1 MRAAATTGT
10 VTPNATAAT
19 RVRRSQAERTASMR
33 ARVLDATVECLSDLG
48 YARTTT
54 IEVAARAAVSRGA
67 LLHHFPTKADL
78 VTAAVE
84 HVFARRHTDFVA
96 AMQRLPKG
104 ADRAA
109 ASIDLLW
116 EIFQGPPFVAWLEL
130 AVASRTDAELRP
142 RYRQVCDRFTAT
154 VAATFAEL
162 FPPPDG
168 QLTGTHFVAPAL
180 AFALLDG
187 LALRRITGDDPALTR
202 AVLDAFKDIARLMIP
217 QEDS

>member
-1 MRAAATTGT
+1 MPT
-10 VTPNATAAT
+10 ATA
-19 RVRRSQAERTASMR
+19 VSPRRSQAERTATMR
-33 ARVLDATVECLSDLG
+33 VRLLDAAVECLADLG

-54 IEVAARAAVSRGA
+54 TEVSARAGVSRGA
-67 LLHHFPTKADL
+67 QLHHFPTKAEL

-84 HVFARRHTDFVA
+84 HVFLRRHAEFVA
-96 AMQRLPKG
+96 AMDRLPTG

-109 ASIDLLW
+109 AAIDLLW
-116 EIFQGPPFVAWLEL
+116 EIFQGPTFVAWLEL
-130 AVASRTDAELRP
+130 AVASRTDAELRA
-142 RYRQVCDRFTAT
+142 RYRKVCDRFTAT

-168 QLTGTHFVAPAL
+168 QLTEVHFVAPAL

-202 AVLDAFKDIARLMIP
+202 GVLEAFKDIARLMIP
-217 QEDS
+217 QENS